1 LAALCRIPRGVYATP
16 FPIPPPFTPLI
27 RRQSVAVSPKPLL
40 FLGQLQRTS
49 KNFQFATAA
58 NTQTKYKT
66 QNQKK
71 KTKKKCK
78 GKGKK
83 TLKTPNTFQSNEF
96 VVQSEINRSLPAEEE
111 RCEAEK
117 NLKLKTKAKVFN
129 VRLWDRL
136 QVQAGWPAIGKEKER
151 EGEQHPK
158 SGNASFL
165 APKEHWEKI
174 RNHLR

>member
-71 KTKKKCK
+71 NKKK
-78 GKGKK
+78 
-83 TLKTPNTFQSNEF
+83 
-96 VVQSEINRSLPAEEE
+96 
-111 RCEAEK
+111 
-117 NLKLKTKAKVFN
+117 N
-129 VRLWDRL
+129 V
-136 QVQAGWPAIGKEKER
+136 KEKE
-151 EGEQHPK
+151 K
-158 SGNASFL
+158 KL
-165 APKEHWEKI
+165 
-174 RNHLR
+174 

>member
-1 LAALCRIPRGVYATP
+1 VALRKIQLLVESKLKLLHKSNIIVRILNQSDADPFRAHTHCRIRSQLNYSFGCTVPHSKGRIRNP
-16 FPIPPPFTPLI
+16 LPHSPSPPFTPLI

-83 TLKTPNTFQSNEF
+83 N
-96 VVQSEINRSLPAEEE
+96 SEKHQIHSKAM
-111 RCEAEK
+111 
-117 NLKLKTKAKVFN
+117 NLLFKAKSIGVCRQRKRGAKLKKT
-129 VRLWDRL
+129 
-136 QVQAGWPAIGKEKER
+136 
-151 EGEQHPK
+151 
-158 SGNASFL
+158 
-165 APKEHWEKI
+165 
-174 RNHLR
+174 